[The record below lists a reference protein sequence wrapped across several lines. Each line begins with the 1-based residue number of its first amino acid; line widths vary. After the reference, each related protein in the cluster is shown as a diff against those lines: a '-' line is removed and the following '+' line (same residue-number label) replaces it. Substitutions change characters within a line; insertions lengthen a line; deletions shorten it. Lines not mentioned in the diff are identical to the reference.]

1 MPTYPN
7 TNIALLQSDVYF
19 EYLQKRGLNII
30 RIQRT
35 KTFEK
40 TVDLELEVDAE
51 HVWSYGDNL
60 IKLAQT
66 YYGARD
72 YWWTIGF
79 VNNKPTDA
87 HFKIGD
93 IVLIP
98 RNPSLIVEALR

>member
-7 TNIALLQSDVYF
+7 TNIAMLQSDIYF

-30 RIQRT
+30 KIQRT

-40 TVDLELEVDAE
+40 TIDLEIEILTE

-60 IKLAQT
+60 MKLAQR
-66 YYGARD
+66 YYGATD

-79 VNNKPTDA
+79 VNNKLTDV

-93 IVLIP
+93 TVSIP
-98 RNPSLIVEALR
+98 NSPSLIMEALR

>member
-7 TNIALLQSDVYF
+7 TNIAMLQSDIYF
-19 EYLQKRGLNII
+19 EYLQKRGLNTIK
-30 RIQRT
+30 IQRT

-40 TVDLELEVDAE
+40 TIDLELEIDTE

-60 IKLAQT
+60 IKLAQI
-66 YYGARD
+66 YYGASD

-79 VNNKPTDA
+79 INNKPTDA

-98 RNPSLIVEALR
+98 RSVSPIVEALR